1 MLKAEGN
8 SGVINKDN
16 EINNFLKNHQ
26 INESEK
32 NAMMNNVKNLH
43 VNNSDLVNDIN
54 KLDSQMNRKSCAYN
68 S

>member
-16 EINNFLKNHQ
+16 EINNMLKNHQ

-43 VNNSDLVNDIN
+43 VNNSDLVNDTN

>member
-26 INESEK
+26 LSESEK
-32 NAMMNNVKNLH
+32 NAMLNSVKNLH
-43 VNNSDLVNDIN
+43 VNNSELVNDTN
-54 KLDSQMNRKSCAYN
+54 KLDSQINRTSCAYN

>member
-26 INESEK
+26 INEPEK

-43 VNNSDLVNDIN
+43 VNNSDLVNDTN